1 MRRRAARGYFA
12 DASFMKITAR
22 KLSGEVCHVEVDEHV
37 FKKVT
42 VTDEDILDLPWIAP
56 GLVDIQ
62 VNGFG
67 GVDFNRAIESD
78 DAWHHAARQ
87 LYAHGCTGFLIALIT
102 NTDEGY
108 RKLLTDLTG
117 RINLDPRNCL
127 GFHMEGPWLN
137 PDPGYRGAHRAEWMR
152 KPDVKTLEAWSA
164 VAGPLLKLVTLAPEV
179 DFDAAAS
186 VIRAGVADKIQFFLG
201 HSGAMG
207 EMLAGA
213 VEVGAVGWTHLGNA
227 APATAPKFE
236 NVIFH
241 ALAHPGLMASLIPD
255 GLHLPPH
262 VFRALA
268 RALSLAQPS
277 RLLLTTDA
285 MAAAGADRKGR
296 YTLGE
301 VEVEV
306 SDDGSARLPTAGG
319 PGSGRL
325 AGSTLTPF
333 EGVFRAERMSGLFLE
348 DVWAAFSTRPAALL
362 GFKHG
367 IARGNSADFCLISP
381 EKTPYL
387 LATYH
392 RGKCVYE
399 AP

>member
-1 MRRRAARGYFA
+1 
-12 DASFMKITAR
+12 MKITAR
-22 KLSGEVCHVEVDEHV
+22 LLSGEVCQVEFDEHV

-42 VTDEDILDLPWIAP
+42 KVKEDILDLPWIAP

-78 DAWHHAARQ
+78 DAWHHATQQ
-87 LYAHGCTGFLIALIT
+87 LYASGCTGFLIALIT
-102 NTDEGY
+102 NTEEGY

-117 RINLDPRNCL
+117 RIELDPRNCL

-152 KPDVKTLEAWSA
+152 KPEVKTLEAWWKM
-164 VAGPLLKLVTLAPEV
+164 AGPLLKLVTLAPEV
-179 DFDAAAS
+179 DFDAAAA
-186 VIRAGVADKIQFFLG
+186 VIRAGVAKDIQFFLG
-201 HSGAMG
+201 HSAAMG
-207 EMLAGA
+207 EVLSGA
-213 VEVGAVGWTHLGNA
+213 AEVGAVGWTHLGNA

-236 NVIFH
+236 NVLFH
-241 ALAHPGLMASLIPD
+241 ALAHPSLMASLIPD

-268 RALSLAQPS
+268 RSLNQSQPP

-285 MAAAGADRKGR
+285 MAAAGAGKKGK
-296 YTLGE
+296 YMLGE

-306 SDDGSARLPTAGG
+306 GDDGAARL

-348 DVWAAFSTRPAALL
+348 DVWAAFSTRPASLL
-362 GFKHG
+362 GMKQG
-367 IARGNSADFCLISP
+367 IAKGNSADFCLISP

>member
-1 MRRRAARGYFA
+1 
-12 DASFMKITAR
+12 MKIVAR
-22 KLSGEVCHVEVDEHV
+22 KLSGEICHVQVEDHV
-37 FKKVT
+37 FKSVT
-42 VTDEDILDLPWIAP
+42 PEKEDILDLPWIAP

-62 VNGFG
+62 INGFA
-67 GVDFNRAIESD
+67 GVDFNRALESD
-78 DAWHHAARQ
+78 DAWHHATEQ

-102 NTDEGY
+102 NTEEGY

-137 PDPGYRGAHRAEWMR
+137 PDPGYRGAHRAEWMQ
-152 KPDVKTLEAWSA
+152 KPGLRRLEKWWSI
-164 VAGPLLKLVTLAPEV
+164 AGPLLKLITLAPEI
-179 DFDAAAS
+179 DPETS
-186 VIRAGVADKIQFFLG
+186 GQVIRAGLEKKIQFFLG

-207 EMLAGA
+207 DILRAA
-213 VEVGAVGWTHLGNA
+213 VEAGAVGWTHLGNA
-227 APATAPKFE
+227 VPATVPKFE

-241 ALAHPGLMASLIPD
+241 ALAQPGLLASLIPD

-262 VFRALA
+262 AFRVLA
-268 RALSLAQPS
+268 RALEKGHHAP

-285 MAAAGADRKGR
+285 MAGAAANGPGT
-296 YTLGE
+296 YTLGDVQ
-301 VEVEV
+301 VEVGM
-306 SDDGSARLPTAGG
+306 DGAARL

-333 EGVFRAERMSGLFLE
+333 QGVFLAERMAGIFLE
-348 DVWAAFSTRPAALL
+348 GAWTAFSTRPASLL
-362 GFKHG
+362 HFNHG
-367 IARGNSADFCLISP
+367 LVEGNSADFCLLSP